1 MHIIVSNFGNESIA
15 LIQWAA
21 EQQLTDV
28 TVLSIETGWSAP
40 EWPKHVERCQSWV
53 SALNMTPVRLEPK
66 VTFKSLVQTQGNLP
80 SRKFQWCANF
90 LKALP
95 LLEWLDSTEVDPS
108 GEAIILLA
116 RRRSA
121 SRINFDL
128 PEWID
133 EEEKLG
139 DRKVWHPLYQHDTQT
154 RDELIKQA
162 GFDVMPHRSLECDP
176 CVNSDL
182 NDVLRMD
189 LSVIE
194 RTARLETELDAQ
206 LLDPSI
212 YHGQK
217 TLLEA
222 VQHLEK
228 SPKQNNATTT
238 DSNEIFDMGCGNS
251 FGCGL

>member
-40 EWPKHVERCQSWV
+40 EWPSHVEHCQNWV
-53 SALNMTPVRLEPK
+53 SSLGMTPVHLEPK
-66 VTFKSLVQTQGNLP
+66 VTFESLIQTQGNLP

-95 LLEWLDSTEVDPS
+95 LLEWLDSADVDPS

-116 RRRSA
+116 RRRAA

-128 PEWID
+128 PERIE

-139 DRKVWHPLYQHDTQT
+139 ERQVWHPLYQHDTQA

-194 RTARLETELDAQ
+194 RTAKLENEMGAQ
-206 LLDPSI
+206 LLDPAI
-212 YHGQK
+212 YQGQK

-222 VQHLEK
+222 VQQLK
-228 SPKQNNATTT
+228 KTATPDNPTST
-238 DSNEIFDMGCGNS
+238 DSSEMFDMGCGNS